1 MMSNATLNI
10 QVLNYMKKIFFQ
22 IGLIVLFSYNGH
34 AQTIIQKDPIIEKMV
49 SEVNADSLKSD
60 VINLVSFGTR
70 NTLSTTTDA
79 KKGIG
84 AARAWVISRFN
95 EFAKNSRGRMSVEL
109 DKWVLPP
116 DGKRVDVNADMG
128 NAMAILHGTDTTD
141 KRIFIISGHMDSRNT
156 DVMNRATDAP
166 GANDDGSGTS
176 AVIECARIMSKYDFP
191 ATIIFVA
198 VCGEEQGLY
207 GSAHLADRAKQNNW
221 DVEAM
226 LNNDIVGSNNS
237 NETNII
243 DNTRLRVF
251 SESMSQV
258 DLEKKAAAIRQ
269 YGLENDG
276 ASRQLARYI
285 KETGE
290 RYVANL
296 EVVMVYR
303 NDRFLRG
310 GDHSPF
316 VERGFTAV
324 RLTEMN
330 ENYEHQHQD
339 VRMEKNIQYGD
350 LPGFMDFE
358 YLRKN
363 TAINLATLANLAKS
377 PSLPTDVK
385 MDVKNLS
392 NSTSMSWKIPAA
404 GKVKGYYVL
413 MRETTSPQWQKKF
426 FTTQTSIKLPY
437 SKDNYFFAVQAVSE
451 DGNESLPA
459 LPFK

>member
-1 MMSNATLNI
+1 M
-10 QVLNYMKKIFFQ
+10 
-22 IGLIVLFSYNGH
+22 
-34 AQTIIQKDPIIEKMV
+34 
-49 SEVNADSLKSD
+49 
-60 VINLVSFGTR
+60 
-70 NTLSTTTDA
+70 
-79 KKGIG
+79 
-84 AARAWVISRFN
+84 
-95 EFAKNSRGRMSVEL
+95 
-109 DKWVLPP
+109 
-116 DGKRVDVNADMG
+116 
-128 NAMAILHGTDTTD
+128 
-141 KRIFIISGHMDSRNT
+141 
-156 DVMNRATDAP
+156 
-166 GANDDGSGTS
+166 
-176 AVIECARIMSKYDFP
+176 
-191 ATIIFVA
+191 
-198 VCGEEQGLY
+198 
-207 GSAHLADRAKQNNW
+207 
-221 DVEAM
+221 
-226 LNNDIVGSNNS
+226 
-237 NETNII
+237 
-243 DNTRLRVF
+243 
-251 SESMSQV
+251 
-258 DLEKKAAAIRQ
+258 
-269 YGLENDG
+269 ENDG

-392 NSTSMSWKIPAA
+392 NSTSMSWKTPAA

-459 LPFK
+459 LPFKP